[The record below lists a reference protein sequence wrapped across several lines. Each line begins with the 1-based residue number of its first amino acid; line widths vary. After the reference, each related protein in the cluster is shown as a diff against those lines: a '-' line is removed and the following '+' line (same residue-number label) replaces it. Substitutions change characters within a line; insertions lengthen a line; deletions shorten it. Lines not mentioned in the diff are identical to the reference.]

1 MSDGTVELGELHW
14 LLDVLQSIDIGLV
27 VLDRDYKVQ
36 VWNGFMANHSGLP
49 PQNVINK
56 PFLQVFPDVPQDW
69 FRRKIES
76 VRLLKNRAFTTW
88 EQRPYLLR
96 FKNYRPITGA
106 AEYMYQNITFI
117 PLTSVTGEVDQIGV
131 VINDVTDIAMSR
143 QDLEAA
149 NLELAHLSRSDRLT
163 QLNNR
168 GYWEECLQQEFRRLK
183 RTHGPGALVMFDIDH
198 FKKVNDTYG
207 HPAGDEVIRQV
218 SGRLR
223 ETMRT
228 TDIAGRYGG
237 EEFVTILVDTAAD
250 GAQIFA
256 ERLRSV
262 VAAQTVRHDQHE
274 IRYTISLGVAE
285 MHERIEGPKQ
295 WIECADRALY
305 EAKHGGRNRVVL
317 YQFPA
322 GM

>member
-1 MSDGTVELGELHW
+1 MSDATIELGELHW

-36 VWNGFMANHSGLP
+36 VWNSFMANHSGLP

-56 PFLQVFPDVPQDW
+56 PFLQVFPDVPEDW

-76 VRLLKNRAFTTW
+76 VRMLKNRAFTTW

-106 AEYMYQNITFI
+106 AEYMYQNITFV
-117 PLTSVTGEVDQIGV
+117 PLTSVTGEVDHIGV

-143 QDLEAA
+143 QDLEAV

-207 HPAGDEVIRQV
+207 HPAGDEVIRQT

-223 ETMRT
+223 DTMRT

-262 VAAQTVRHDQHE
+262 IAAQTVRHDQHE

-285 MHERIEGPKQ
+285 MQERIENPKQ

-322 GM
+322 GA